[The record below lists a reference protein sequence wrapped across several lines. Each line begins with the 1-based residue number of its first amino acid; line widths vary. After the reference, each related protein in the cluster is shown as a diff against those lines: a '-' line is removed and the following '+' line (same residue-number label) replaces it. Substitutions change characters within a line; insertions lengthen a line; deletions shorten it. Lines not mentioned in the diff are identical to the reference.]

1 MGFCKTLS
9 EEDSFMFFLIFFTLD
24 ISNFHIAYFFMKSVQ
39 TGQASEP
46 FSCLASI
53 WIRLSFLFRGIL

>member
-24 ISNFHIAYFFMKSVQ
+24 ISNFHIAQFFVKSVQ
-39 TGQASEP
+39 TRQASELV
-46 FSCLASI
+46 SCLASI
-53 WIRLSFLFRGIL
+53 WIRLRFIFRGIL